1 VILWCS
7 RIAIRR
13 LFVKKFVGLAGD
25 VKLIVFTQELEYQF
39 CKETRELVLELVTQ
53 KSSLNRYLLT

>member
-13 LFVKKFVGLAGD
+13 LSVIKFVGLAGD
-25 VKLIVFTQELEYQF
+25 VNLIVFTQELEYQF
-39 CKETRELVLELVTQ
+39 CKETRELALELGTQ